1 MLCSLSIA
9 AAPVAD
15 GSANET
21 TAALLP
27 PGLALAAAER
37 HSGPSNATFVYDRG
51 VRSPWKKTQGIVEAR
66 CNLVYVKILKCA
78 SSTTG
83 GVARRIAAHFHYH
96 GSGSDEWITDE
107 PGVYANHGSFGG
119 KDAACSPRYGCPSL
133 PLMATLSRPAFLFTF
148 VRSPAA
154 RCLSKFY
161 HFHASRRGT
170 IPTDSMKIEALN
182 ASSCHDSV
190 YHYMTADD
198 SITPRSLVRSVY
210 SFVGVVELY
219 DQSLVVLA
227 SLLGVPLGSVLYLAS
242 KNSSAGGSDGQGTTF
257 VPHVALSDESDAVQR
272 FATGDHF
279 RMQNSRDLALHI
291 EAYSYVTE
299 RFDANREV
307 LQGRA
312 TEFAALLDRSRAEC
326 DGATEKGDCYWNDN
340 GCGVRCLDR
349 IAGSPRGRA
358 AWLGSRLYFYA

>member
-15 GSANET
+15 GSPNAT

-27 PGLALAAAER
+27 PGLALAADDG
-37 HSGPSNATFVYDRG
+37 HSARSSAGPINTTFVYDRG

-83 GVARRIAAHFHYH
+83 GVARRIAAHHHYH

-107 PGVYANHGSFGG
+107 PGVYANHGSFGSSS
-119 KDAACSPRYGCPSL
+119 DASCSHRYGCPSL

-170 IPTDSMKIEALN
+170 IPT
-182 ASSCHDSV
+182 
-190 YHYMTADD
+190 
-198 SITPRSLVRSVY
+198 
-210 SFVGVVELY
+210 
-219 DQSLVVLA
+219 
-227 SLLGVPLGSVLYLAS
+227 
-242 KNSSAGGSDGQGTTF
+242 
-257 VPHVALSDESDAVQR
+257 ES
-272 FATGDHF
+272 
-279 RMQNSRDLALHI
+279 
-291 EAYSYVTE
+291 
-299 RFDANREV
+299 
-307 LQGRA
+307 
-312 TEFAALLDRSRAEC
+312 
-326 DGATEKGDCYWNDN
+326 
-340 GCGVRCLDR
+340 
-349 IAGSPRGRA
+349 
-358 AWLGSRLYFYA
+358 